1 MNLKKSDYLIMISR
15 VTFAEEK
22 AKYSKNIINCFDKYK
37 GNDVFKVMR
46 NGLIL
51 SVIRKIKT

>member
-37 GNDVFKVMR
+37 GNDVFKVSSHGQVSKLR
-46 NGLIL
+46 RVSL
-51 SVIRKIKT
+51 